1 MGENITINI
10 YGDSVMKAT
19 VPDGELHYH
28 FRFDEYAKRFE
39 TLPVTLVS
47 RAKFG
52 ATVQRGA
59 SILERDLQKGL
70 NCRYA
75 LLEYG
80 GNDCNFNWAEVAET
94 PEAEH
99 SPQTEL
105 GVFTET
111 LSSMAD
117 ALTAKGVQPVLMT
130 LPPIDA
136 EKYFRFITRGGLNG
150 EKILKW
156 LGDVQVIYRFQE
168 LYSDAVSLLAAKKG
182 LPCVDVRS
190 CLLPDHRFDA
200 LVPVDGI
207 HPAEPAY
214 ERIFGKLYERLK
226 EALSASPVLA

>member
-1 MGENITINI
+1 MEEKITVNI

-19 VPDGELHYH
+19 VPDADLHYH

-52 ATVQRGA
+52 ATVEKGA
-59 SILERDLQKGL
+59 SMLDHDLNKGL
-70 NCRYA
+70 SCRYA

-94 PEAEH
+94 PEEEH
-99 SPQTEL
+99 LPQTEL
-105 GVFTET
+105 GLFVQT
-111 LSSMAD
+111 LSDMAD
-117 ALTAKGVQPVLMT
+117 KLTERGVQPVLMT

-136 EKYFRFITRGGLNG
+136 EKYFRFIIRDGISG
-150 EKILKW
+150 ENLLKW

-168 LYSDAVSLLAAKKG
+168 LYSDAVAALAARKG

-190 CLLPDHRFDA
+190 LLLPDHRYDT
-200 LVPVDGI
+200 LVSADGI
-207 HPAEPAY
+207 HPAERAY
-214 ERIFGKLYERLK
+214 EKIADALYGRLK
-226 EALSASPVLA
+226 AALA

>member
-1 MGENITINI
+1 MGENIAINI

-19 VPDGELHYH
+19 VPDGELRYH

-39 TLPVTLVS
+39 SLPVTLVS

-52 ATVQRGA
+52 ATVEKGA
-59 SILERDLQKGL
+59 SMLEHDLQKGL

-99 SPQTEL
+99 LPQTEL
-105 GVFTET
+105 SVFTKT

-117 ALTAKGVQPVLMT
+117 ALTARGVQPVLMT

-136 EKYFRFITRGGLNG
+136 EKYFRFIIRGGLNG
-150 EKILKW
+150 ENILKW

-168 LYSDAVSLLAAKKG
+168 LYSDAVALLAARKG

-190 CLLPDHRFDA
+190 YLLPDHQFNT
-200 LVPVDGI
+200 LVSEDGI
-207 HPAEPAY
+207 HPAERAY
-214 ERIFGKLYERLK
+214 EKIADVLFGWLK
-226 EALSASPVLA
+226 AALSASPVLA